1 MDASSARAAPAATC
15 TGPVG
20 GAEYGEQMNPGEL
33 PSWTSVLVVVAH
45 PDDESFGLGG
55 LLGAFASAGAVIE
68 VLCLTQ
74 GEASTLGADGDDLVA
89 TRREELAL
97 AARRLGVAT
106 TTLLDLPDG
115 ELRELAEDRL
125 RQPVRDAVERAHPD
139 GVLVFDPD
147 GGVTGHPDHEAAS
160 RAALAVADAHGIP
173 VLGWAL
179 PTAVARALNADD
191 GGSFVGHD
199 DLDLTVLVD
208 RARQRRAI
216 EAHASQAVP
225 GSVLWRRLEL
235 LGPVEHLRWLGRTG
249 R

>member
-1 MDASSARAAPAATC
+1 MDASGARPGSAATWHRRVGT
-15 TGPVG
+15 TGYRDG
-20 GAEYGEQMNPGEL
+20 MNPDEL
-33 PSWTSVLVVVAH
+33 PSWSSVLVVVAH

-55 LLGAFASAGAVIE
+55 ILGAFAAAGAAIE

-74 GEASTLGADGDDLVA
+74 GEASTLGGRGEELVA
-89 TRREELAL
+89 VRRAELAL
-97 AARRLGVAT
+97 AAERLGVGT

-115 ELRELAEDRL
+115 HLRELGDEPV
-125 RQPVRDAVERAHPD
+125 RQPVRESVGRSRPD
-139 GVLVFDPD
+139 GVLVFDPE

-179 PTAVARALNADD
+179 PTAVARALNADG

-199 DLDLTVLVD
+199 DLDLTVRVD
-208 RARQRRAI
+208 RLRQSRAI

-235 LGPVEHLRWLGRTG
+235 LGPFEHLRWLRP
-249 R
+249 RAR